1 MKNDMKNDNGYSI
14 GTKFKVHECIRGGM
28 QWTTPGAID
37 SFEYPRHESAK
48 HLILQHNKSWY
59 NKYYTHQGVALHDTD
74 DVITNTMQRVRCETD
89 IDNYEIKIKF
99 IQEVNK

>member
-1 MKNDMKNDNGYSI
+1 MIKENDVYL
-14 GTKFKVHECIRGGM
+14 KFEVYECTVGGM
-28 QWTTPGAID
+28 QQTTPGAIEK
-37 SFEYPRHESAK
+37 FEYPRHESTK

-59 NKYYTHQGVALHDTD
+59 NKYYTHRSVALHDTA
-74 DVITNTMQRVRCETD
+74 DVITNTMQRVRCETN

>member
-1 MKNDMKNDNGYSI
+1 MNVHGEVCSRLPPVLSI
-14 GTKFKVHECIRGGM
+14 VLN
-28 QWTTPGAID
+28 TPR
-37 SFEYPRHESAK
+37 YKSAK

-59 NKYYTHQGVALHDTD
+59 NKYYTHQGVALHGTD

-99 IQEVNK
+99 IQEINK